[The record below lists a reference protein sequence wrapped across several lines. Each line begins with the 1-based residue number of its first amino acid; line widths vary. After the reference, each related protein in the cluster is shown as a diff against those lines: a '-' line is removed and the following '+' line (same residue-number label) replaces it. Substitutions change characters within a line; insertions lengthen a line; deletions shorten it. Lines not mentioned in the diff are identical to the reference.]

1 MIIDALATPEIHHK
15 PVRLL
20 RQQTEQQPPPAY
32 GRMFVQRALHLDQ
45 SQVFLVIDPPEMQ
58 YRLSDAGFRRDGAT
72 PP

>member
-1 MIIDALATPEIHHK
+1 
-15 PVRLL
+15 
-20 RQQTEQQPPPAY
+20 
-32 GRMFVQRALHLDQ
+32 MFVQRALHLDQ